1 MNRRNFFSRAA
12 GVGAFLAWPWR
23 RAKAAESKEP
33 RDIRTLREDEFVL
46 SPWVPG
52 KRPCVEDL
60 SIYAIGR
67 SVYPDTRP
75 VDRFTQFSPP
85 DRLVVQGLFKDLSA
99 EFIRRMRGVELIN
112 AFARARD
119 CKHGGYSAEM
129 FLVDFAF
136 EVRGPQVFWRIE
148 LEKDAERMLAYQV
161 KPEYLDEAIAKH
173 RKGAG
178 L

>member
-1 MNRRNFFSRAA
+1 MNRRKFVNWLL
-12 GVGAFLAWPWR
+12 GVAAFLAWPF

-52 KRPCVEDL
+52 ERPCVEDF
-60 SIYAIGR
+60 SIYVVGR

-75 VDRFTQFSPP
+75 INRFTQFSPP
-85 DRLVVQGLFKDLSA
+85 DRLVVQGLSKDLSA
-99 EFIRRMRGVELIN
+99 EFIRRMRGAELVN
-112 AFARARD
+112 AFARARS
-119 CKHGGYSAEM
+119 CKQGGYSAEM
-129 FLVDFAF
+129 FLVAFDF

-148 LEKDAERMLAYQV
+148 LENDAERMLAYQV

-173 RKGAG
+173 RKETG